1 MKKGLLVLSILSLF
15 VVAAPSYAVC
25 VGCTGPADCT
35 IDAGNARRCWFGID
49 TCHETGACTGLAA
62 APADLA
68 SELTVARVE
77 VQQGET
83 VTVTTPQAAPTAVA
97 EVRPVPAR

>member
-35 IDAGNARRCWFGID
+35 VDAGNARRCWYGID
-49 TCHETGACTGLAA
+49 TCHESGACTGLAA
-62 APADLA
+62 PDLA

-83 VTVTTPQAAPTAVA
+83 VTVTTPQPAPTAVA